1 MLAFPGR
8 VASRKSKHVPWEN
21 TKVDGIRIGIC
32 FLLLGG
38 AISAGAHPV
47 IYKDGIELQGE
58 SQQRESKYSLTYSLS
73 HRWSLGVEYYNL
85 RDVLMSPTGSELETT
100 VVGVNHLL
108 KRWNNMGSQG
118 NVYLN
123 LGGGVLI
130 PEGFGTEGLVSGG
143 VQADW
148 ESTRYYV
155 EGRYSHLRP
164 KDASALDFKTFRA
177 GFAPYVLSKE
187 GINTWLIVQWT
198 QLNQNRV
205 QTTPLFRFY
214 FENVLFELGHS
225 LDGEWLFQFMIH
237 H

>member
-1 MLAFPGR
+1 M
-8 VASRKSKHVPWEN
+8 
-21 TKVDGIRIGIC
+21 DGIRIGIC
-32 FLLLGG
+32 LTLLAG
-38 AISAGAHPV
+38 ALSVSAHPV

-73 HRWSLGVEYYNL
+73 HRWSLGIEYYNL
-85 RDVLMSPTGSELETT
+85 REGLMSPTEGEIETT
-100 VVGVNHLL
+100 VASVNHLL

-118 NVYLN
+118 NIYLS
-123 LGGGVLI
+123 LGGGVLM
-130 PEGFGTEGLVSGG
+130 PKGFDTEGLMGGG

-148 ESTRYYV
+148 ESTKYYI

-164 KDASALDFKTFRA
+164 VDTSALDFKSLRL
-177 GFAPYVLSKE
+177 GFAPYLLSKE
-187 GINTWLIVQWT
+187 GINTWMIVQWT
-198 QLNQNRV
+198 QLNRNRV